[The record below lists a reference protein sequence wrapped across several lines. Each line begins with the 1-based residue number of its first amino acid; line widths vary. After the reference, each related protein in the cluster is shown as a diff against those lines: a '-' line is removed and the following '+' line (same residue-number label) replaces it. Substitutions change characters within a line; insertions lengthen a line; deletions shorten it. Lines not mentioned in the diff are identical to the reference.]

1 MLTAKQKIKY
11 FIDSFLATGQKPE
24 CPFCKNHDLKELDRK
39 YLVTRLMEC
48 QTCHLYF
55 RYPVD
60 RKEENFEFYQKEYV
74 EQDQIATVL
83 PDEHALN
90 DMIATN
96 FSNTSKNGDRFLN
109 LFARLFPAE
118 KSLRIVD
125 YGCSWG
131 YLAYQFAK
139 AGHEVQGYE
148 ISRSRALY
156 GINWLN
162 LQISTD
168 ENALTG
174 NNQIFF
180 SSHVIEHH
188 PDISAMVKLAE
199 KLLAPGG
206 YFIAVS
212 PNGSAAFRQKNPAAF
227 HQAWGKVHP
236 NYLNGDFYK
245 YLFRDWSFY
254 IGSSPFNM
262 GNIHPLQKG
271 DSRVDDLSG
280 EELLVIAK
288 FGESV

>member
-48 QTCHLYF
+48 QVCHLYF

-60 RKEENFEFYQKEYV
+60 RKEENFKFYQTEYV
-74 EQDQIATVL
+74 EQDQIATEL

-188 PDISAMVKLAE
+188 PDIPAMVKLAE

-212 PNGSAAFRQKNPAAF
+212 PNGSAAFRQKNPVAF

-245 YLFRDWSFY
+245 YLFRDRPFY
-254 IGSSPFNM
+254 IGSNPFNM

-271 DSRVDDLSG
+271 ESIVDDLSG

-288 FGESV
+288 FAESV